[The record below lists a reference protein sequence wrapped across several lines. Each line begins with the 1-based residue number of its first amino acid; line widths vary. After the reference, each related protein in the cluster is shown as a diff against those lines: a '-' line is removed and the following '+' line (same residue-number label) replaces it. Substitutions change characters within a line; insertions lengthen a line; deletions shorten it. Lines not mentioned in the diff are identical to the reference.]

1 MPQLS
6 IYKHVLHTTKIANCP
21 AIPILGTFMI
31 SLVGLLLVIAVVH
44 LQLVGVESNIN
55 EMCGGAWR
63 E

>member
-1 MPQLS
+1 
-6 IYKHVLHTTKIANCP
+6 
-21 AIPILGTFMI
+21 MI